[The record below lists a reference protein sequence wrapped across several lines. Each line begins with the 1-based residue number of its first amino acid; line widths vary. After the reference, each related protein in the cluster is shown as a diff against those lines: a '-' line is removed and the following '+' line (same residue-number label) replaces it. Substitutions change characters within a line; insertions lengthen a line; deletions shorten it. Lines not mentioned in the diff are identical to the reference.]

1 MQIKLKCDC
10 GNNKFLM
17 FTEKMY
23 EGYINEDGILVCE
36 PDEQHIEAIKCSMC
50 SKDHMIKDF
59 RCIDY

>member
-10 GNNKFLM
+10 GNNKFLIC
-17 FTEKMY
+17 TEKMY

-50 SKDHMIKDF
+50 SKDLMIKDF
-59 RCIDY
+59 RGIEY